1 VNEKIAEVNAGG
13 EVELGISDVK
23 VNGTTVVADG
33 VANIDLSGYAT
44 KIKINNADVSAING
58 IIDIG
63 TVAPK
68 TLATHLELGLMKPT
82 FYHTNGTVT
91 LPPIR
96 ISIGNISVQNRSAVS
111 DRYYGVELDAATG
124 AAYVNVP

>member
-82 FYHTNGTVT
+82 FYHTSGTVT

-96 ISIGNISVQNRSAVS
+96 TSIGNISVQNRSAVS

-124 AAYVNVP
+124 VAYVNVP